1 MAATVGVG
9 ASRSERAGNTC
20 RVFRGGQIG
29 PWCAFA
35 AGVPGARTGAD
46 LSRRL
51 PAVTAAGRPYP
62 AGPGAGPGIPAV
74 QYEEGDQQKDEDA
87 DG

>member
-9 ASRSERAGNTC
+9 ASRSERAGNAC
-20 RVFRGGQIG
+20 RVRGGQIG
-29 PWCAFA
+29 AWCAFA
-35 AGVPGARTGAD
+35 ARVPGARTGAD
-46 LSRRL
+46 LRGRL
-51 PAVTAAGRPYP
+51 PAVMAAGRPYP
-62 AGPGAGPGIPAV
+62 AGPGAGPGIPAM